1 MSNNQFKSIFDK
13 DRCPKSPNTN
23 GLHEFVQ
30 TTTTVDGKDGVYY
43 VCRYC
48 GESADIVGKKVH
60 KQQVDSLPAP
70 GYSSDGCLLI
80 PYTIETHYINYYTGS
95 RYTHVSDCK
104 SHTLSAFDGNNFG
117 YIASYSCSSNSVSF
131 RLRSGHSSFSNA
143 GFSYKAVLERP
154 YDGFYVLS
162 TPRMECSYVLTDGTR
177 GSRVGPVGS
186 DGYDF
191 GSRVGTYYS
200 AGTVDTIDDDIYVY
214 NYNQYSFYSITI
226 NFLPPVAK
234 FTPAPSSDLN
244 FENQYNI
251 TTRPTTIT
259 GGNLGI
265 VGDNG
270 QITTINNN
278 QQIINETNNT
288 YYNPATGQTST
299 ITDWSY
305 NYDGRIYTIT
315 LDTGDTV
322 NVEYGDENITITEN
336 TINEGDTIVNN
347 YTIYYIID
355 GGENP
360 GPGPSGSP
368 DPGPTVSVCPH
379 IWKEVNRTEPGCTS
393 PGTAQYICSQ
403 CGETKVETLKAT
415 GHTWQVLRTVQTAYD
430 DEGNMIQQ
438 GYTIYQCSVCSEQYK
453 DDQGTG
459 PPGGP
464 GDKDDDKE
472 TIWDKIANFFGSIV
486 DGIAG
491 IFEAILGKLL
501 DALTALS
508 EMLMGKVKDVVEGV
522 LSVLDEVPKLFDGFL
537 NFLGVVF
544 PFIPAEITLLLT
556 FGVIAVVF
564 IGIIKALRR

>member
-1 MSNNQFKSIFDK
+1 MCSSDLG
-13 DRCPKSPNTN
+13 RVCPKSEDGYHHANSYQFDRGN
-23 GLHEFVQ
+23 GYYTCICSYCGHEFEA
-30 TTTTVDGKDGVYY
+30 Y
-43 VCRYC
+43 
-48 GESADIVGKKVH
+48 ESDLQQSYQ
-60 KQQVDSLPAP
+60 QQVDSLPAP
-70 GYSSDGCLLI
+70 GYNSAGRLVWQPSFSDIDFNNCGVSV
-80 PYTIETHYINYYTGS
+80 TGS
-95 RYTHVSDCK
+95 
-104 SHTLSAFDGNNFG
+104 FN
-117 YIASYSCSSNSVSF
+117 
-131 RLRSGHSSFSNA
+131 
-143 GFSYKAVLERP
+143 GFSSLPYSNIFVDLSFDSIENALKLVATPSSSASSYTAACVQLSFVLPIDGSYCLTDSLRASVRAVGT
-154 YDGFYVLS
+154 DGVFS
-162 TPRMECSYVLTDGTR
+162 ECSY
-177 GSRVGPVGS
+177 S
-186 DGYDF
+186 YEF
-191 GSRVGTYYS
+191 GSFRHYS
-200 AGTVDTIDDDIYVY
+200 KGNCFILDRNHLSYGLSGSYSTAVSYWYFPVFQVIPDTALDTTPTGPYG
-214 NYNQYSFYSITI
+214 I
-226 NFLPPVAK
+226 N
-234 FTPAPSSDLN
+234 S
-244 FENQYNI
+244 
-251 TTRPTTIT
+251 RPTTIT

-355 GGENP
+355 GGGENP

-403 CGETKVETLKAT
+403 CGETKAETLKAT

-438 GYTIYQCSVCSEQYK
+438 GYTIYQCAVCSEQYK

-459 PPGGP
+459 PPGG
-464 GDKDDDKE
+464 GGSTGEDKE

-508 EMLMGKVKDVVEGV
+508 EMLMGKVKDVVEVV

-564 IGIIKALRR
+564 IGIIKAIRR